1 MTAEPNPPQAPEGDT
16 EHESENEE
24 ILHPEPQET
33 KETKDAKKPKQ
44 IPSIP
49 WSEVNFT
56 FPAPHVHF
64 GKNVVEE
71 IPKAIFYL
79 LDMQKKAQSDRPKVM
94 IIYGGASLKASGAL
108 DRILH
113 ACEMNA
119 IDTLLYSCGSG
130 EATTTGVNEGVQI
143 AIENNPHY
151 IVGIGG
157 GSVLDVAKSIA
168 GIVTNGAGLVE
179 EYHEGKP
186 FVKPG
191 IPFIAVPTT
200 AGTGSEITNNAV
212 LIDTTKEIKKSIR
225 GNQLIAKYI
234 LLDPELTLSCPPEI
248 TAVSGVDA
256 LVQAIEA
263 YTSNK
268 SHPLADIY
276 AVEAIVLISRNLRKV
291 FDDGND
297 FDARSEMM
305 IGAFYAGVAFSN
317 VGLGL
322 VHGLAHPIGYRY
334 KIPHG
339 KVCGSLLPCVINY
352 NLEYQPV
359 KYAHVARILNK
370 LDLFTKYEPTASDLE
385 NARRLPAMIKEI
397 LAQIQIPLRLQDL
410 GVQKEDFEWII
421 ANTKGGSVNS
431 NARLP
436 DPDSLRD
443 LLENAW

>member
-1 MTAEPNPPQAPEGDT
+1 MTAEPNPPQAPEGDN

-24 ILHPEPQET
+24 ILQLEPQET
-33 KETKDAKKPKQ
+33 KETIDAKEPKQ

-79 LDMQKKAQSDRPKVM
+79 LDMQKKDQSDRPKVM

-108 DRILH
+108 DRVLH
-113 ACEMNA
+113 TCEMNA

-130 EATTTGVNEGVQI
+130 EATTTMVNEGVQI

-212 LIDTTKEIKKSIR
+212 LIDNTKGIKKSIR
-225 GNQLIAKYI
+225 GTQLIAKYI

-248 TAVSGVDA
+248 TAASGADA

-263 YTSNK
+263 Y
-268 SHPLADIY
+268 
-276 AVEAIVLISRNLRKV
+276 
-291 FDDGND
+291 
-297 FDARSEMM
+297 
-305 IGAFYAGVAFSN
+305 
-317 VGLGL
+317 
-322 VHGLAHPIGYRY
+322 
-334 KIPHG
+334 
-339 KVCGSLLPCVINY
+339 
-352 NLEYQPV
+352 
-359 KYAHVARILNK
+359 
-370 LDLFTKYEPTASDLE
+370 
-385 NARRLPAMIKEI
+385 
-397 LAQIQIPLRLQDL
+397 
-410 GVQKEDFEWII
+410 
-421 ANTKGGSVNS
+421 
-431 NARLP
+431 
-436 DPDSLRD
+436 
-443 LLENAW
+443 